1 MDYKKFT
8 ITARERLTGAN
19 SLKSWS
25 LLLGVVMAL
34 LLAQTSASLTWKIV
48 GLTTGLGGDVA
59 IGEGHINKPRLLPQ
73 ISAAAQIVAPI
84 DELSLFGKA
93 GRVEISSLPL
103 ELDAQVVPKTT
114 LALVL
119 KGIIMAEPRSRALAI
134 IVEKGKK
141 RGEKLYGIGEKVPGN
156 AVISDIFA
164 DRVILRRGGVLE
176 TLMLQS
182 KDQSTLAKG
191 GRGKQR
197 INTKSIVNLGDGVH
211 WKIDSSYLNK
221 RLGDIALLAKEIGV
235 EVYKENNVQKGY
247 RLVSAR
253 GSKLLRD
260 MGLQPGDILY
270 EVNGVQLKTVHD
282 GLSVYQKMRSAQK
295 IRVVIGRNGRRVTRI
310 YEINSGG

>member
-1 MDYKKFT
+1 MDYKGLT
-8 ITARERLTGAN
+8 ITARDRLTGAD
-19 SLKSWS
+19 SQKTWRLFF
-25 LLLGVVMAL
+25 GVVMAL

-48 GLTTGLGGDVA
+48 GLTTGPGEDVA
-59 IGEGHINKPRLLPQ
+59 IGEGRDNKPQLLPQ
-73 ISAAAQIVAPI
+73 NSVAARIVEPI
-84 DELSLFGKA
+84 DELALFGKA
-93 GRVEISSLPL
+93 GRVETSSVPL
-103 ELDAQVVPKTT
+103 KLEAQVAPKTT

-134 IVEKGKK
+134 IAKKGKK

-176 TLMLQS
+176 TLMLQN
-182 KDQSTLAKG
+182 KERTNLAKNLK
-191 GRGKQR
+191 GRK
-197 INTKSIVNLGDGVH
+197 INSSKAIVNLGDGVH

-221 RLGDIALLAKEIGV
+221 RLGDIASLAKEVGV

-270 EVNGVQLKTVHD
+270 EVNGVQLKTIHD
-282 GLSVYQKMRSAQK
+282 GLSVYQKMRSVQK
-295 IRVVIGRNGRRVTRI
+295 LRVVIGRNGRRVTRI
-310 YEINSGG
+310 YEISSGG

>member
-1 MDYKKFT
+1 MDYKKHI
-8 ITARERLTGAN
+8 ITARDRLTGAK
-19 SLKSWS
+19 SLKAWR
-25 LLLGVVMAL
+25 LLLGVVIAL
-34 LLAQTSASLTWKIV
+34 LLAQTSASLTWKVV
-48 GLTTGLGGDVA
+48 GLISGPDEDVS
-59 IGEGHINKPRLLPQ
+59 IGSGRSDKPQLLPL
-73 ISAAAQIVAPI
+73 ISAVAKIVAPT
-84 DELSLFGKA
+84 DELALFGKA
-93 GRVEISSLPL
+93 GKVEISSLPL
-103 ELDAQVVPKTT
+103 ELDAQVAPKTS
-114 LALVL
+114 LALIL

-141 RGEKLYGIGEKVPGN
+141 IGDELYGIGDKLPGN

-182 KDQSTLAKG
+182 KERASLAKSVG
-191 GRGKQR
+191 GKQL
-197 INTKSIVNLGDGVH
+197 NKQNIVNLGDGVH

-221 RLGDIALLAKEIGV
+221 QLGDIASLAKEVGV

-260 MGLQPGDILY
+260 MGLQPGDILH
-270 EVNGVQLKTVHD
+270 EVNGVQLKTIHD
-282 GLSVYQKMRSAQK
+282 GLSVYQGMRSAQK
-295 IRVVIGRNGRRVTRI
+295 IQVVIGRNGRRETRI

>member
-8 ITARERLTGAN
+8 ITARDRLTSAN
-19 SLKSWS
+19 TLKTWS

-59 IGEGHINKPRLLPQ
+59 IGEGRVNKPRLLPQ

-191 GRGKQR
+191 GRSKRR
-197 INTKSIVNLGDGVH
+197 INTKSIINLGDGVH

-221 RLGDIALLAKEIGV
+221 RLGDIASLAKEIGV